1 MDAQI
6 YMVFNH
12 VRYKNTE
19 LDILQYIIYIIMI
32 RVFCMLS
39 FKGGQSIIGLAR
51 CWHCDLNWLEKGFG
65 ALDT

>member
-32 RVFCMLS
+32 RVFCMFS

-51 CWHCDLNWLEKGFG
+51 CWHCDLN
-65 ALDT
+65 